1 MTDNYGPS
9 SIFWFVALFAAVAL
23 VGINLVLPR
32 PVRPDPSQQA
42 IDWLGGILFPPAIAL
57 LLLAISGGRQ
67 AGWLAD
73 LAWPMAIAGLLLLA
87 FWFRYES
94 RHPAPLI
101 NVRLLSNRYCAV
113 GLVVTALVA
122 TGAFQIAETVSL
134 LLQQP
139 IWTGVGLGMTA
150 MVVGLLKL
158 PTTGAGALSSL
169 ATGWLAGRWG
179 PIPCTLA
186 GASIV
191 AASSF
196 AVQPFLDS
204 LAVVAAALLTI
215 SIGLTA
221 ALTSAPVLLAL
232 GTPHDRTSEVMG
244 VMAVVRA
251 VFQGVGA
258 QVVAVILASWVVIGP
273 NDVHY
278 PAATA
283 YRMAFVYIGVTAILM
298 VLAVT
303 PLLRR
308 GRLRQVQ

>member
-1 MTDNYGPS
+1 
-9 SIFWFVALFAAVAL
+9 
-23 VGINLVLPR
+23 
-32 PVRPDPSQQA
+32 
-42 IDWLGGILFPPAIAL
+42 
-57 LLLAISGGRQ
+57 
-67 AGWLAD
+67 
-73 LAWPMAIAGLLLLA
+73 
-87 FWFRYES
+87 WFRYES

-244 VMAVVRA
+244 VVRA